1 MSYFST
7 TIFNMSKD
15 GPRDTEIPQIRKNQF
30 QKSFTIYKSQI
41 M

>member
-15 GPRDTEIPQIRKNQF
+15 GPRDTEIPKIRKNQF
-30 QKSFTIYKSQI
+30 QSFTIYQSQI

>member
-15 GPRDTEIPQIRKNQF
+15 GPRDTEIPKIKKKKNFNHSQF
-30 QKSFTIYKSQI
+30 INHK
-41 M
+41 

>member
-15 GPRDTEIPQIRKNQF
+15 GPRDTEIPKISVHIVLTKNKKQT
-30 QKSFTIYKSQI
+30 KNKH
-41 M
+41 